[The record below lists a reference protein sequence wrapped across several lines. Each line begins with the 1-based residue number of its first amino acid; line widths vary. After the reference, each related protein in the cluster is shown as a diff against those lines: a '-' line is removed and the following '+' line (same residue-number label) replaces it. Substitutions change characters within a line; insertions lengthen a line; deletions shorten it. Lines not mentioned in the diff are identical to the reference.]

1 MRISDWSSDV
11 CSSDL
16 NVAAFYYK
24 YKDLQVQINS
34 GGFDLLTNAGA
45 ARNYGADIEG
55 TLRLTPDFQISGGF
69 AYLHARYRNYRNATV
84 LVPNPGGGNTT
95 VSGVDLSGFKVTR
108 APPWTLNTNAHDE
121 QEFTF
126 VTVVWYGNMYHI

>member
-69 AYLHARYRNYRNATV
+69 AYLHARYRNYDNATV
-84 LVPNPGGGNTT
+84 LIPNVGGGNTP

-108 APPWTLNTNAHDE
+108 APTWNLNLNATYE
-121 QEFTF
+121 REFSFGTIGAAG
-126 VTVVWYGNMYHI
+126 T